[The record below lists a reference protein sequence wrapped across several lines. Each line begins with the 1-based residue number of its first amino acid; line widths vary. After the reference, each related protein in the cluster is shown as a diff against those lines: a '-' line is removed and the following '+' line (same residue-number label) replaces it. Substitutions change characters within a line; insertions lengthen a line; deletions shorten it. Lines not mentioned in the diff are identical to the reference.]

1 MSEKLSAASGDVSWS
16 LVCYAGDEQTGTI
29 SVIRHDG
36 ATGRTTVKALDTETS
51 GDPDSRP
58 VFINTT
64 QDDQAAML
72 DPVSKRIY
80 VQNTFPAM
88 ARPDHMYRDVDKAQL
103 WLGND
108 GDKDT
113 GNDVLNCGENGSSV
127 TVIQNDIQAGK
138 PDVPAKVL
146 KTLCVGRGHHVTTF
160 TFPSSSAPA
169 TPLRAFVSNL
179 MDGTI
184 SVVGNDPADSATYLK
199 VIATINLCEPA
210 REKNGITGV
219 PNNAA
224 PHGMVYSPLTGKVY
238 NMNNG
243 YGTIAVID
251 PLTNSVEDSIYVGTS
266 TNALLS
272 PDGRF
277 IVCKGADRK
286 SDENHVIGKITV
298 LDVVTKAAS
307 ETMDLADVYPSV
319 YRFSADGK
327 KLYLTTASTG
337 NKTQKANLKMNTLLV
352 FDSSALPM
360 LRLSKEVAVGVADC
374 GRRPIAFLEQ
384 DGVFTRTFVSNPTE
398 GTLSVLDGDDQVLE
412 TVAVSTQPVPALHFY
427 SDEGRLL
434 GA

>member
-1 MSEKLSAASGDVSWS
+1 MSATFSPLSWS
-16 LVCYAGDEQTGTI
+16 LVCYAGDEQNGAVP
-29 SVIRHDG
+29 VIRHDG
-36 ATGRTTVKALDTETS
+36 ATGSTVVKTLRVQTENTP
-51 GDPDSRP
+51 DPRCI
-58 VFINTT
+58 FLNTAH
-64 QDDQAAML
+64 DDRVVLL
-72 DPVSKRIY
+72 DPVSKEIRS
-80 VQNTFPAM
+80 QDAFPID
-88 ARPDHMYRDVDKAQL
+88 ARPDHMYRDAEQAQL

-108 GDKDT
+108 GDKIT
-113 GNDVLNCGENGSSV
+113 GADPLNCGEQGSSV
-127 TVIQNDIQAGK
+127 TVIQMDSQGT
-138 PDVPAKVL
+138 PVKVL

-160 TFPSSSAPA
+160 TFPSPAAPA
-169 TPLRAFVSNL
+169 VPRRAFISNL

-184 SVVGNDPADSATYLK
+184 SVVGNDPADAASYLK
-199 VIATINLCEPA
+199 VIAIINLCEPA
-210 REKNGITGV
+210 REKDGTSGV

-251 PLTNSVEDSIYVGTS
+251 PLTHAVEDSIYVGTS

-286 SDENHVIGKITV
+286 SDESHVIGKITV
-298 LDVVTKAAS
+298 LDVVTKAVS
-307 ETMDLADVYPSV
+307 ETTDLIDVYPSV

-337 NKTQKANLKMNTLLV
+337 NKMQKANLKMNTLLV
-352 FDSSALPM
+352 FDSAALPT
-360 LRLSKEVAVGVADC
+360 LRLSKEVTVGMADC

-384 DGVFTRTFVSNPTE
+384 NGVFTRTFVSNPTD
-398 GTLSVLDGDDQVLE
+398 GTVSVLDGDERVLE
-412 TVAVSTQPVPALHFY
+412 TVTVSAQPVPALHFY

>member
-1 MSEKLSAASGDVSWS
+1 MSETFPPVIDGINWS
-16 LVCYAGDEQTGTI
+16 LVCYAGDEQNGVVP
-29 SVIRHDG
+29 VIRHDG
-36 ATGRTTVKALDTETS
+36 ATGKTVVETLRVQTENTS
-51 GDPDSRP
+51 DSRCI
-58 VFINTT
+58 FLNITG
-64 QDDQAAML
+64 DDRAVLL
-72 DPVSKRIY
+72 DPVSKEIRL
-80 VQNTFPAM
+80 QDAFPAD
-88 ARPDHMYRDVDKAQL
+88 ARPDHMYRYAEGAQL

-108 GDKDT
+108 GDKAT
-113 GNDVLNCGENGSSV
+113 GTDPLNCGDHGSSV
-127 TVIQNDIQAGK
+127 TVIQMDDRGT
-138 PDVPAKVL
+138 PAKVL

-160 TFPSSSAPA
+160 TVPSTTAPNV
-169 TPLRAFVSNL
+169 PRRAFVSNL

-184 SVVGNDPADSATYLK
+184 SVVGNDPADAATYLK
-199 VIATINLCEPA
+199 VIAVIDLCEPA
-210 REKNGITGV
+210 REKDGASGV

-251 PLTNSVEDSIYVGTS
+251 PLTNTMEDSIYVGTS

-286 SDENHVIGKITV
+286 SDESHVIGKITV
-298 LDVVTKAAS
+298 LDVVTKAVS
-307 ETMDLADVYPSV
+307 ETPDLIDVYPSV
-319 YRFSADGK
+319 YRFSADGR

-352 FDSSALPM
+352 FDSAALPV
-360 LRLSKEVAVGVADC
+360 LRLSKEITVGMADC

-384 DGVFTRTFVSNPTE
+384 DGVFARIFVSNPTD
-398 GTLSVLDGDDQVLE
+398 GTVSVLDGDEQALE
-412 TVAVSTQPVPALHFY
+412 TVTVSARAVPALHFY